1 MAGPDDKGRSAGPIH
16 PRRGADKTVI
26 RMLVLAIRQLPDPRF
41 RRVLMLGLGAAFVV
55 FAALFALAVWLIGST
70 QIFEQTWL
78 EYLTDALGG
87 LAALIFAVL
96 VFPGIVGI
104 VVGLFIEDAIR
115 AVEERHYPELG
126 PPRRQNLRET
136 LGVAVRFGLITV
148 LMNLLAL
155 PVYAATF
162 IVPLLAPTLYY
173 AMNGY
178 LLGREYYEMVALRR
192 LDPETA
198 AELRR
203 THRRRLFLAGVI
215 VAFGFSIPVV
225 NLAMPLVAAAFM
237 VHLLRD
243 LQSRDRSV

>member
-1 MAGPDDKGRSAGPIH
+1 MM
-16 PRRGADKTVI
+16 
-26 RMLVLAIRQLPDPRF
+26 RMLALAFRQLPDPAF
-41 RRVLMLGLGAAFVV
+41 RRVLMLGLGAAFAV
-55 FAALFALAVWLIGST
+55 FAALFVLAIWLIGST
-70 QIFEQTWL
+70 QMFEQTWL

-96 VFPGIVGI
+96 IFPGVVGI
-104 VVGLFIEDAIR
+104 VISLFIEDAIR
-115 AVEERHYPELG
+115 AVEARHYPELE
-126 PPRRQNLRET
+126 PPRRQNLGET
-136 LGVAVRFGLITV
+136 LGVAVRFGLITIV
-148 LMNLLAL
+148 VNILAL

-162 IVPLLAPTLYY
+162 FVPLLAPLLYY

-198 AELRR
+198 AGLRQ
-203 THRRRLFLAGVI
+203 THRRRVFLGGVI
-215 VAFGFSIPVV
+215 VAFGFSIPIV

-237 VHLLRD
+237 VHLLQH